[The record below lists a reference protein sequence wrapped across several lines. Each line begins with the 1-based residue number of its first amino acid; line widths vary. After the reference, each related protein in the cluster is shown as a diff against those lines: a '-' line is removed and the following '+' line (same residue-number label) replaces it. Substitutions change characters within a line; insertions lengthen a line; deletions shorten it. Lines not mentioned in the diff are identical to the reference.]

1 MSFYLSQVISLFLIP
16 AIFFGILWSRV
27 EFRFYKI
34 QFWSSFC
41 AIFVGAACFIYLP
54 YGQVHILIASGLYAA
69 VLFLALLYGVM
80 LRPSGSVVIAFQAMV
95 LLCASFMW
103 AKIAKLSML
112 SATNVI
118 NTDFI
123 LNGSALV
130 AGFFL
135 IVWCQVIT
143 TKIMSF
149 LSSGLNRTMTCVLV
163 LIALLPLSGEIML
176 SAIKLQILGL
186 TQGLLSYVS
195 KVTNFYWVY
204 PYCALVFGLIGMTA
218 LFLSQV
224 RPLRLAK
231 AGFTSALERR
241 KNQAKIN
248 RFNGIL
254 KQYGFI
260 IILILSSLL
269 YWDLVASQP
278 LRRSPATRIE
288 LMADQRVHIPVNET
302 LVDGKLH
309 RYEWVASDG
318 KVVRFFIIDRY
329 PGEKKF
335 GVVFDA
341 CMLCGDAGYTQVGD
355 QVICLACGVHI
366 FIPSIGKPGGCNPI
380 PIPKWTLH
388 NNEITISKKML
399 ESGLQYF
406 SEVLEITVTD
416 PVNGEELSNKDA
428 DHTYQFGGKT
438 YFFTSE
444 ATYEAFRAEPWKY
457 ADSAAI
463 NNDEEG
469 E

>member
-16 AIFFGILWSRV
+16 ALFFGMVWGRA
-27 EFRFYKI
+27 ENKAYKV
-34 QFWSSFC
+34 QFWSSFF
-41 AIFVGAACFIYLP
+41 AVLVGAVAFSYLP
-54 YGQVHILIASGLYAA
+54 YSQVNILTTSGFYASILLLSLLYSLIFRPNNSVLIALQT
-69 VLFLALLYGVM
+69 L
-80 LRPSGSVVIAFQAMV
+80 V

-103 AKIAKLSML
+103 AKVAKLSML

-118 NTDFI
+118 NTDFL

-130 AGFFL
+130 TGFILVAWAQVMTSKITSTLSGILGRSVAALL
-135 IVWCQVIT
+135 I
-143 TKIMSF
+143 
-149 LSSGLNRTMTCVLV
+149 
-163 LIALLPLSGEIML
+163 LIALLPLSGEIIL
-176 SAIKLQILGL
+176 SSIKLQLLGL

-204 PYCALVFGLIGMTA
+204 PYCALLLALVGVVALYHSKIQPLLQNRSGIKTA
-218 LFLSQV
+218 LD
-224 RPLRLAK
+224 
-231 AGFTSALERR
+231 RR

-248 RFNGIL
+248 HFTGMV
-254 KQYGFI
+254 KQYGLLL
-260 IILILSSLL
+260 ILILCSLL
-269 YWDLVASQP
+269 YWDLIASQP
-278 LRRSPATRIE
+278 LQRSPATRIE
-288 LMADQRVHIPVNET
+288 LANDEQVHIPVTED
-302 LVDGKLH
+302 LLDGKIH

-329 PGEKKF
+329 PGQKKF

-341 CMLCGDAGYTQVGD
+341 CMLCGDAGYTQEGD

-380 PIPKWTLH
+380 PIPEWQFE

-406 SEVLEITVTD
+406 SDVVEIAVTD
-416 PVNGEELSNKDA
+416 PVNGKELNNKDA
-428 DHTYQFGGKT
+428 EHTYLFGGKT

-444 ATYEAFRAEPWKY
+444 QTYEEFRSDPWKY
-457 ADSAAI
+457 ADSAAVS
-463 NNDEEG
+463 EEG